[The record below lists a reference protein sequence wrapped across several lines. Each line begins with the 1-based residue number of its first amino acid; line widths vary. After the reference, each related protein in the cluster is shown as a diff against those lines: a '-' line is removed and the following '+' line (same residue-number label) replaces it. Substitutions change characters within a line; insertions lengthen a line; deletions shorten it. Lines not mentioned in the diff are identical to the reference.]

1 MSGTPL
7 DLGHFKAACEAIVK
21 GGDEIF
27 GWQWDDR
34 LRAAL
39 AAFPRSHSP
48 KAHALLAEGFAQCW
62 NKDSIRGA
70 SPAVLK
76 IAESVGGLRAG
87 QELFL
92 SDAERSMRMC
102 ACWWPW
108 GDGDTISV
116 RIMLLTEGVA
126 EAQEPRPLKEF
137 QSWFGL

>member
-7 DLGHFKAACEAIVK
+7 DLGHFKAACEAMVK
-21 GGDEIF
+21 GEDKIF
-27 GWQWDDR
+27 GWQWDGR

-39 AAFPRSHSP
+39 AAFPRSDSP
-48 KAHALLAEGFAQCW
+48 RAHALLAQGFAQCW

-70 SPAVLK
+70 PPAALE
-76 IAESVGGLRAG
+76 IAEALGGLRAG

-92 SDAERSMRMC
+92 SDGERSMRMC

-116 RIMLLTEGVA
+116 RIMLLTEGGA
-126 EAQEPRPLKEF
+126 GTEEPRLLKEF
-137 QSWFGL
+137 RSWFGL